1 MLEIEAIAEKDIDE
15 LNDEVKIEA
24 EVIREASIHTKK
36 SRTQSA
42 VDRDKLEKL
51 RSRKSQHP
59 KEEVKPVVKVEP
71 TA

>member
-1 MLEIEAIAEKDIDE
+1 MMKDEKKSRSDSINLLEIEAIAEKDIDE

-42 VDRDKLEKL
+42 VDRDKL
-51 RSRKSQHP
+51 
-59 KEEVKPVVKVEP
+59 
-71 TA
+71 